1 MRELGKEK
9 IVKIRDAILGDGKL
23 IIIAGPCSIESR
35 EHIIEEAKA
44 LKTMGV
50 DILRGGAFKPRTSPF
65 DFQGLGFEGV
75 EYLKE
80 ASEETNLPI
89 VTEVLSEDFVD
100 VMKDYVDAFQIG
112 SRNMYN
118 YALLKKIGRT
128 NKPVILKRG
137 FSATLKE
144 WEMAAKYI
152 EVEGNHNIIFCER
165 GIRTFETE
173 LRNTLDFAGAYYIKE
188 KTGYPVI
195 VDPSHGTGKRE
206 LIEPMVRATLAL
218 GLDGVMIEVHPNP
231 DQAKSDGQ
239 QTIDYENYEK
249 IAKFV
254 GEFYENR
261 IWWWIFL
268 WKGRLWN
275 YKSSE
280 WGAFIFRK
288 TFKKAKK

>member
-1 MRELGKEK
+1 MRELGKGK
-9 IVKIRDAILGDGKL
+9 IVKIRDVSVGSGKA

-35 EHIIEEAKA
+35 EHIIEEARA

-100 VMKDYVDAFQIG
+100 IMKDYVDAFQIG

-195 VDPSHGTGKRE
+195 IDPSHGTGKRE
-206 LIEPMVRATLAL
+206 LIEPMVKATLAL
-218 GLDGVMIEVHPNP
+218 GLDGVMIEVHKNP

-261 IWWWIFL
+261 IWWWIFF
-268 WKGRLWN
+268 WQGRLWN

-280 WGAFIFRK
+280 WGAFIYRK
-288 TFKKAKK
+288 AFNKA

>member
-1 MRELGKEK
+1 MSKGK
-9 IVKIRDAILGDGKL
+9 IVKIRDVNVGGGKP

-44 LKTMGV
+44 LKERDI

-65 DFQGLGFEGV
+65 DFQGLGFEAV
-75 EYLKE
+75 KYLRE
-80 ASEETNLPI
+80 ASDKTNLPI
-89 VTEVLSEDFVD
+89 VTEVLSEDHVD
-100 VMKDYVDAFQIG
+100 AMVDYVDAFQIG

-118 YALLKKIGRT
+118 YALLKKVGKT
-128 NKPVILKRG
+128 MKPIILKRG
-137 FSATLKE
+137 FSATLRE

-195 VDPSHGTGKRE
+195 IDPSHGTGRRDF
-206 LIEPMVRATLAL
+206 IESMVRATLAL
-218 GLDGVMIEVHPNP
+218 GLDGVMIEVHENP
-231 DQAKSDGQ
+231 DLAKSDGQ
-239 QTIDYENYEK
+239 QTIDYETYEK
-249 IAKFV
+249 IAKYV
-254 GEFYENR
+254 GEFNENR

-268 WKGRLWN
+268 WQGRLWN
-275 YKSSE
+275 YKSS
-280 WGAFIFRK
+280 
-288 TFKKAKK
+288 

>member
-9 IVKIRDAILGDGKL
+9 IVKIRDVSVGSGKA

-35 EHIIEEAKA
+35 EHIIEEARA
-44 LKTMGV
+44 LKAMGV

-206 LIEPMVRATLAL
+206 LIEPMVKATLAL
-218 GLDGVMIEVHPNP
+218 GLDGVMIEVHKNP

-254 GEFYENR
+254 GEFNENR
-261 IWWWIFL
+261 IWWWTFL

-275 YKSSE
+275 YKSSG
-280 WGAFIFRK
+280 WGSSIFE
-288 TFKKAKK
+288 